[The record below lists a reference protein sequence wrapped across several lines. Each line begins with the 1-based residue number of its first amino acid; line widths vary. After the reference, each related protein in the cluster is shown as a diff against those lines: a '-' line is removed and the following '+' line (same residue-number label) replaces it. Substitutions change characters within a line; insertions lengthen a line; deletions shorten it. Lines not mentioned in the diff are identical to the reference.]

1 MAETRAQAMAN
12 EKIDKHEQSLQAIQA
27 QLGKL
32 SDALS
37 KGKEEAREEA
47 YIGNG
52 HSEGESSH
60 SLHLW
65 GTCQQSRLRPP
76 KLDMHKFDG
85 SHPAA
90 WVAQMEQYFN
100 LNNILDNETQLMVG
114 SMYLDN
120 ERWQWWEWHQRCNG
134 SFMTW
139 ATFKKA
145 LTERFD

>member
-1 MAETRAQAMAN
+1 MVETRAQAMAN
-12 EKIDKHEQSLQAIQA
+12 EKINKLEQSLQALQA
-27 QLGKL
+27 QLDRL
-32 SDALS
+32 TNTLF
-37 KGKEEAREEA
+37 KGKEEAREEV

-65 GTCQQSRLRPP
+65 GTHQQSRLRPP
-76 KLDMHKFDG
+76 KLDMHKFDV

-90 WVAQMEQYFN
+90 WIAQMEQYFN

-134 SFMTW
+134 SF
-139 ATFKKA
+139 F
-145 LTERFD
+145 